1 MGGGQSPPIVTGAAP
16 SSTDHVP
23 VDEGGLI
30 EELVLGPESITV
42 TRWHHGGSHPQP
54 LVIIASELGPCDQA
68 PSLGAGAATLFR
80 AGYDIVTTGSPSLAI
95 DETDRP
101 ADPRGRGARAAE
113 LLGTTIAQTPGL
125 VDALLDEGIAAAPG
139 RIGVVG
145 QAAGGLQSVL
155 RFVADT
161 RIACAIAVAPE
172 VDPGRHEIFGAASD
186 RAEDRLSALAAIVR
200 ARAEDRPLRVI
211 GHPQSSPSAAAA
223 SRFIDL
229 VRPAYQTVPERLSYL
244 ETDHATA
251 SSSRRAVSWLLSDLP
266 LGTTKGTHNAIGQ
279 IR

>member
-1 MGGGQSPPIVTGAAP
+1 MTRAAHA
-16 SSTDHVP
+16 STDHAP
-23 VDEGGLI
+23 LDEGGLV
-30 EELVLGPESITV
+30 EELVLGPAAITV

-54 LVIIASELGPCDQA
+54 LVIVAGKLGPCGQG
-68 PSLGAGAATLFR
+68 PRLGAGAARLFR
-80 AGYDIVTTGSPSLAI
+80 AGYDIVATGGRSHAV
-95 DETDRP
+95 DETAPP
-101 ADPRGRGARAAE
+101 AGPRGRGARAAE
-113 LLGTTIAQTPGL
+113 LLGSTIAQTPGL

-145 QAAGGLQSVL
+145 QAADGLQSVL

-172 VDPGRHEIFGAASD
+172 IDPGRHEIFGAAGD

-200 ARAEDRPLRVI
+200 ARSEDRALRVI
-211 GHPQSSPSAAAA
+211 GDPQSTPSAAAA

-244 ETDHATA
+244 EIDHATT
-251 SSSRRAVSWLLSDLP
+251 SPSDRALSWLLSDLP

>member
-1 MGGGQSPPIVTGAAP
+1 MTGAAHA
-16 SSTDHVP
+16 STDHVL
-23 VDEGGLI
+23 VDEGGLV
-30 EELVLGPESITV
+30 EELVLGPEATTV
-42 TRWHHGGSHPQP
+42 TRWHHRDSHPQP
-54 LVIIASELGPCDQA
+54 LVIIAGELGPCGQG
-68 PSLGAGAATLFR
+68 PRLGAGAARLFR
-80 AGYDIVTTGSPSLAI
+80 AGYDIVATGSRSLAV
-95 DETDRP
+95 DETAPP
-101 ADPRGRGARAAE
+101 AGPRGRGARAAE
-113 LLGTTIAQTPGL
+113 LLGSTIAQTPGL

-145 QAAGGLQSVL
+145 QGAGGLQSVL

-161 RIACAIAVAPE
+161 RIACVIAVTPE
-172 VDPGRHEIFGAASD
+172 IDPDRREIFGAASD

-211 GHPQSSPSAAAA
+211 GDPQSTPSAAPA

-244 ETDHATA
+244 EIDHATT
-251 SSSRRAVSWLLSDLP
+251 SPSERALSWLLSDLP